1 MDRAF
6 LVLAGV
12 FGFTGVAA
20 GAFGAHALAGRIP
33 PERLVT
39 FDTAVRY
46 QLWHVFAIFSVVV
59 LRTIGPDAASETV
72 AGWAF
77 VLGVVLFS
85 GSLYALALSA
95 VRRWGAVTPFG
106 GLPSSSGGPR
116 SSSPRRRPPSASAEQ
131 RPLAQR
137 CASSF
142 TRWASSITFCAICAG
157 TSS

>member
-39 FDTAVRY
+39 FDAAVRY

-59 LRTIGPDAASETV
+59 LRTIGPDSASETV
-72 AGWAF
+72 AGLAF
-77 VLGVVLFS
+77 VVGVVLFS
-85 GSLYALALSA
+85 GSLYALALSG

-106 GLPSSSGGPR
+106 GLAFLVG
-116 SSSPRRRPPSASAEQ
+116 
-131 RPLAQR
+131 
-137 CASSF
+137 
-142 TRWASSITFCAICAG
+142 WAAFVVAAATAIFRF
-157 TSS
+157 S